1 MNPMLEMKGNDV
13 AYHDGEA
20 DSHDNDTTK
29 LHQDPATSHHAV
41 PGLNGT
47 TSSTQITRRLS
58 HFKSVTGFNRAD
70 AEECLTALAIEIP
83 ELERASEAALEEI
96 EKGAIKAR
104 ERLHDLFQHAS
115 GIDNLLHKVFAF
127 TDKNNNNNECCPIIE
142 KAKAVRSKLEPL
154 RTKLQRQPGVTVANG
169 AVWYRPDDR

>member
-41 PGLNGT
+41 SGLNGT

-58 HFKSVTGFNRAD
+58 HFKRVIGFNRAD
-70 AEECLTALAIEIP
+70 AEECLIALAIEIQ
-83 ELERASEAALEEI
+83 S
-96 EKGAIKAR
+96 
-104 ERLHDLFQHAS
+104 
-115 GIDNLLHKVFAF
+115 
-127 TDKNNNNNECCPIIE
+127 
-142 KAKAVRSKLEPL
+142 
-154 RTKLQRQPGVTVANG
+154 
-169 AVWYRPDDR
+169 

>member
-29 LHQDPATSHHAV
+29 LQDPATSHHAV
-41 PGLNGT
+41 SGLNGT

-58 HFKSVTGFNRAD
+58 HFKRVVGFNRAD
-70 AEECLTALAIEIP
+70 AEECLTVLAIEIP

-96 EKGAIKAR
+96 E
-104 ERLHDLFQHAS
+104 
-115 GIDNLLHKVFAF
+115 
-127 TDKNNNNNECCPIIE
+127 
-142 KAKAVRSKLEPL
+142 
-154 RTKLQRQPGVTVANG
+154 
-169 AVWYRPDDR
+169 